1 MALGQLLDYD
11 STRSKARKLATSED
25 TAKLRMAESE
35 ADQAEEVF
43 RVLDAQVRN
52 DIPQLLDLRVPYLD
66 PSFECMVSSEMILRL
81 CFGLWSGVLEGLT

>member
-1 MALGQLLDYD
+1 MAQLLDYD

-66 PSFECMVSSEMILRL
+66 PSFECMVSRKP
-81 CFGLWSGVLEGLT
+81 W